1 MDSVHNPPSS
11 FSSRR
16 PAAGSLPTFSLPPPQ
31 SEVPSMDEHSSRP
44 RSFYNIKSIDLTPP
58 SAGASEGLS
67 PGLSSVHTSSSQG
80 SQAPSTMQQYTY
92 NHVHGTWP
100 TPGNPSYGV
109 NSATGQQAAPM
120 QTPGGSSYTV
130 NAANGAQHPLGTAAY
145 APRSIYGQPYG
156 TQRSP
161 QSPTG
166 AGEAS
171 YDHHPFQSSNGQE
184 SHSSLPSGSITQAPT
199 LSGAPAHAEPYGHSR
214 SSISGPS
221 YSSSST
227 GQPQAGFSY
236 ATQHSPSSHS
246 PTGAAPIP
254 RGLGQ
259 HSLPSMA
266 PPGSYRPY
274 PTYQPPMPTMGG
286 PVMSNIHQ
294 PGSQLSMISGM
305 VPTGY
310 GPPPTAMMYQHAQPQ
325 SQPER
330 PFKCD
335 QCVQS
340 FSRNHDLK
348 RHKRIHL
355 AVKPF
360 PCTYCAKSFSRKD
373 ALKRHRL
380 VKGCEN
386 KSHEASNENPSAS
399 DDGVQRNG
407 EAG

>member
-1 MDSVHNPPSS
+1 
-11 FSSRR
+11 
-16 PAAGSLPTFSLPPPQ
+16 
-31 SEVPSMDEHSSRP
+31 
-44 RSFYNIKSIDLTPP
+44 
-58 SAGASEGLS
+58 
-67 PGLSSVHTSSSQG
+67 
-80 SQAPSTMQQYTY
+80 MQQYTY
-92 NHVHGTWP
+92 NAHVHGNWP
-100 TPGNPSYGV
+100 TPGNPSSYGV
-109 NSATGQQAAPM
+109 NSATSQQAPPM
-120 QTPGGSSYTV
+120 PTAGGSSYTV
-130 NAANGAQHPLGTAAY
+130 NAANGGQHPLGSAAF
-145 APRSIYGQPYG
+145 APRSLYTQAYAA
-156 TQRSP
+156 QRSP
-161 QSPTG
+161 QSPTN

-184 SHSSLPSGSITQAPT
+184 SHSSLPPGSITQAPT
-199 LSGAPAHAEPYGHSR
+199 LPSAPAHAEPYGHSR

-221 YSSSST
+221 YGSSST
-227 GQPQAGFSY
+227 GQPQPGFSY
-236 ATQHSPSSHS
+236 APQHSPSSHS

-259 HSLPSMA
+259 HPLPSMA
-266 PPGSYRPY
+266 PPGSYRSY
-274 PTYQPPMPTMGG
+274 QTYQAPMSTMGG

-294 PGSQLSMISGM
+294 PGSSLSMIPGM

-310 GPPPTAMMYQHAQPQ
+310 GGAPAMMYPHAQPQ
-325 SQPER
+325 AQPER

-386 KSHEASNENPSAS
+386 KSHEASNENPSTS
-399 DDGVQRNG
+399 DDGAQRNG